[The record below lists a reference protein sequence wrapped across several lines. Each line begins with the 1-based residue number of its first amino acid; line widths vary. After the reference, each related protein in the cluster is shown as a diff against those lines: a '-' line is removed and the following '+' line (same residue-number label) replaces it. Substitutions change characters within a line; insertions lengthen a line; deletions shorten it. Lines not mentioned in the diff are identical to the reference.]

1 MFNPI
6 TPEGYDILKKKL
18 RHLIE
23 HERPSNIREIMET
36 RALGDL
42 SENAEYHAAKSQ
54 QRDIE
59 RQIVEIKNTLDSHII
74 VDCKDYNSS
83 GVATFGCT
91 VHLYDYNE
99 QKTLVLRLLNEVE
112 VTLFTG
118 AVSVSSPLGQ
128 RIVGK
133 AVNEKFSV
141 NGHEFLLQEVHY
153 V

>member
-6 TPEGYDILKKKL
+6 TPEGYTILKKKL

-23 HERPSNIREIMET
+23 QERPENIQEIMET

-54 QRDIE
+54 QKEIE
-59 RQIVEIKNTLDSHII
+59 RQIAEIKHILDSHIV
-74 VDCKDYNSS
+74 VDCQDYSSS

-91 VHLYDYNE
+91 VHLYDCSA
-99 QKTLVLRLLNEVE
+99 QKTLILRLVNEVE
-112 VTLFTG
+112 VTFIQG

-128 RIVGK
+128 RIVGN
-133 AVNEKFSV
+133 AAHEKVTV
-141 NGHEFLLQEVHY
+141 NGNDFILQEIHY
-153 V
+153 T